1 MTSIRPPVE
10 EDNEGWKLNRAH
22 QTLHPG
28 TGHIVGRKGYPPPLS
43 PFHFPPFSISHK
55 GSVSSVYL
63 QDCIHQ
69 KRTSFFLIHTKLPYG
84 LAASAMSDTAAH
96 LTSPLYLLLLSD
108 WSLRLLI
115 LNTIRFCSTPFMGAL
130 HLLICEKWQDVKEHC
145 TLPHRT
151 SSLAPDPFLLTSD
164 KAHKSSEPGFHHLS
178 NEDW

>member
-1 MTSIRPPVE
+1 MPSIRPPVE

-28 TGHIVGRKGYPPPLS
+28 TGHIGGRKGYPPLLS
-43 PFHFPPFSISHK
+43 PFFYFPQRLCKLHVPPGLHPSERSIFFSNSHK
-55 GSVSSVYL
+55 TALWSSSL
-63 QDCIHQ
+63 GHEW
-69 KRTSFFLIHTKLPYG
+69 
-84 LAASAMSDTAAH
+84 H

-115 LNTIRFCSTPFMGAL
+115 LYTIWLCSTPFIGAL

-178 NEDW
+178 NEHW